1 MHPTPINPP
10 IPKSATYYYVA
21 SSPLVDQNSF
31 TNNGTLRM
39 TTTRQNDYLNGLL
52 RVSSAPSAAS
62 ALSFSYPY
70 NAASQRTATGHWPG
84 EARRAAGT
92 GAAEKSIGAG
102 L

>member
-1 MHPTPINPP
+1 
-10 IPKSATYYYVA
+10 
-21 SSPLVDQNSF
+21 
-31 TNNGTLRM
+31 M
-39 TTTRQNDYLNGLL
+39 TTTWEYDYVNCLL

-92 GAAEKSIGAG
+92 VAAEKSIGAG